1 MVEAS
6 ILSMKLMERL
16 CLANS
21 QRKRIAGA
29 RQRLFRTALAWCGD
43 DMLADDL
50 VQETLALG
58 LQKAHQLR
66 DPERLEPWLYSILNN
81 CWKQYLRGQRYHD
94 ELDAQQPCESLPPE
108 AAAGRLETVTRVRGA
123 VAALPLEQ
131 RQVLSLVD
139 LEGFAYCEV
148 ALILGIP
155 IGTVMSRLHR
165 GRKSLLGALEA
176 RETSGCANTASLRR
190 VK

>member
-1 MVEAS
+1 
-6 ILSMKLMERL
+6 MKLVERL

-29 RQRLFRTALAWCGD
+29 RQRLFRAALAWCGD

-58 LQKAHQLR
+58 LQKVHQLR
-66 DPERLEPWLYSILNN
+66 DPERLDPWLYSILNN
-81 CWKQYLRGQRYHD
+81 CWKQYLRSKRYHD
-94 ELDAQQPCESLPPE
+94 ELDAQRPCESLPLE
-108 AAAGRLETVTRVRGA
+108 AAAGRLETVTRVREA

-148 ALILGIP
+148 ARILGIP

-165 GRKSLLGALEA
+165 GRKSLLRALEA
-176 RETSGCANTASLRR
+176 KETGGCANTASLRR